1 MCTLFDFGS
10 CIIYCVQLAKGGDTI
25 GSRVW
30 SQGTVMFK
38 YYKGIMY
45 NMNKMKLKF
54 YVPRGDWAES
64 EEIGSLLEE
73 VKNDLNIDY
82 EKSIITEEEERNL
95 KEDILLS
102 PSVSKRIK
110 IKQSKKGKSLY
121 PQLVVFVN
129 GKAATFY
136 PQQRVKEAIT
146 IQEFLTGLLNGEVK
160 CLHEKYEIENE
171 LKK

>member
-1 MCTLFDFGS
+1 
-10 CIIYCVQLAKGGDTI
+10 
-25 GSRVW
+25 
-30 SQGTVMFK
+30 
-38 YYKGIMY
+38 
-45 NMNKMKLKF
+45 MKLKF

-73 VKNDLNIDY
+73 VKDDLNIDY

-95 KEDILLS
+95 KEDLLLS

-110 IKQSKKGKSLY
+110 IKQSRKGKSLY

-146 IQEFLTGLLNGEVK
+146 IQDFLKGLLNGEVK
-160 CLHEKYEIENE
+160 CLHEKYEIEDE
-171 LKK
+171 LKKHMITKG